1 MESRNKTISN
11 LYIPG
16 KHSSL
21 RYINLASKVNTT
33 ASINIKGKDKVNSP
47 EIPFGMIDF
56 CKRNS
61 NYLKV
66 IQNFDIVDHSNS
78 EYYEE
83 YKSNYGKKQIA
94 LKSDKPAQESM
105 QIQMLFD
112 PLLKEISID
121 DKNEIVDLFDNT
133 NLKISSLSAISG
145 IDQFIVKRILKQ
157 NNRMKKLEKK

>member
-21 RYINLASKVNTT
+21 RYIISAREVNTT

-56 CKRNS
+56 CKRNF

-66 IQNFDIVDHSNS
+66 IQNFDIVDNSNS
-78 EYYEE
+78 EYYEK

-94 LKSDKPAQESM
+94 LNQTNQLKSLCKFRCYL
-105 QIQMLFD
+105 IHF
-112 PLLKEISID
+112 
-121 DKNEIVDLFDNT
+121 
-133 NLKISSLSAISG
+133 
-145 IDQFIVKRILKQ
+145 
-157 NNRMKKLEKK
+157 